1 MKLTFYGATHGVTGS
16 AHLLTVNGKHILLD
30 CGLFQGKRSESA
42 MLNREFLF
50 KPQEIDAVIL
60 SHSHTDHSGRLPLLV
75 KEGFAG
81 NIYATAA
88 TRDLAVVML
97 QDTAFLQQRDAEF
110 ISKKHARRN
119 QPPVEPLYTIE
130 DAQRTTEHFFALP
143 YHRTLNIS
151 EGVDLTFYNS
161 GHILG
166 SAVVVLNLKEKRKH
180 VRFAFTGDLGRPHTP
195 ILKDPEFCGDVHYLV
210 TESTYGNRLHKPKD
224 EVERILTQVIA
235 RAYER
240 GGKILIPAFSVGRT
254 QELLY
259 FFNQL
264 YHAGKMPKDMPIFL
278 DSPLAQDVTHVYRYH
293 PDCFDNEMN
302 RLIDDDKHPLH
313 LTNVAYTRTAEDS
326 KKLNDYKKPCIIM
339 AGSGMAEGGR
349 ITHHLANNIENPNT
363 TILIVGYMAENTLG
377 RKILERHP
385 EVNIFGEPHKL
396 KAEVVVM
403 NNFSAH
409 ADRAELLGYIGQ
421 FSRNEMRS
429 IFLVHGEDAAAESLK
444 DGLKEIGFHRVEIP
458 SRLQSFE
465 LT

>member
-16 AHLLTVNGKHILLD
+16 SHLLTVNGKTILLD
-30 CGLFQGKRSESA
+30 CGLFQGKRSESTVQ
-42 MLNREFLF
+42 NRSFPF
-50 KPQEIDAVIL
+50 KPSEIDTVVL
-60 SHSHTDHSGRLPLLV
+60 SHAHTDHSGRLPLLV
-75 KEGFAG
+75 KEGFQG
-81 NIYATAA
+81 NIYMTAA

-119 QPPVEPLYTIE
+119 QPPVEPLYTVE
-130 DAQRTTEHFFALP
+130 DAQRAAEQFFALP
-143 YHRTLNIS
+143 YHRTVSIS
-151 EGVDLTFYNS
+151 DGVDLTFYNS

-166 SAVVVLNLKEKRKH
+166 SAIVVLDLKEKRK
-180 VRFAFTGDLGRPHTP
+180 RIRLAFTGDLGRAHTP
-195 ILKDPEFCGDVHYLV
+195 ILKDPEFCGDVHYLI

-235 RAYER
+235 RTYKR
-240 GGKILIPAFSVGRT
+240 GGKLLIPAFSVGRT

-264 YHAGKMPKDMPIFL
+264 YHAGKMPSDMPIFL

-293 PDCFDNEMN
+293 PECFDGEMN
-302 RLIDDDKHPLH
+302 RLIASDMHPLH
-313 LTNVAYTRTAEDS
+313 LENVAYTRTAEDS
-326 KKLNDYKKPCIIM
+326 KKLNDYHSPCIIM

-377 RKILERHP
+377 RKILERTP
-385 EVNIFGEPHKL
+385 EVNIFGEPFKL
-396 KAEVVVM
+396 NAEVVVM

-409 ADRAELLGYIGQ
+409 ADRAELLDYISK
-421 FSRNEMRS
+421 FSRNDMRC
-429 IFLVHGEDAAAESLK
+429 IFLVHGEDAATESLR
-444 DGLKEIGFHRVEIP
+444 DGVTTLGFKRAEIP
-458 SRLQSFE
+458 NRDESFE

>member
-16 AHLLTVNGKHILLD
+16 SHLLTVNGQTILLD
-30 CGLFQGKRSESA
+30 CGLFQGRRSESA
-42 MLNREFLF
+42 TLNRSFPF
-50 KPQEIDAVIL
+50 KPKEINAVIL
-60 SHSHTDHSGRLPLLV
+60 SHAHTDHSGRLPLLV
-75 KEGFAG
+75 KEGFTG

-110 ISKKHARRN
+110 ISKKHMRKN
-119 QPPVEPLYTIE
+119 LPPVEPLYTLE

-143 YHRTLNIS
+143 YHRTLTIS
-151 EGVDLTFYNS
+151 EGVELTFYNS

-166 SAVVVLNLKEKRKH
+166 SAIVVLDLKENHKH
-180 VRFAFTGDLGRPHTP
+180 IRLAFTGDLGRPHTP
-195 ILKDPEFCGDVHYLV
+195 ILKDPEFCGNVHYLI

-224 EVERILTQVIA
+224 EVEHILTQVIQQ
-235 RAYER
+235 AYKR
-240 GGKILIPAFSVGRT
+240 NGKILIPAFSVGRT

-293 PDCFDNEMN
+293 PDCFDKEMN
-302 RLIDDDKHPLH
+302 RLIADDKHPFH
-313 LTNVAYTRTAEDS
+313 LENVAYTRTAEDS

-385 EVNIFGEPHKL
+385 EVNIFGEPFKL
-396 KAEVVVM
+396 NAQVVVM

-409 ADRAELLGYIGQ
+409 ADRAELLDYIGK
-421 FSRNEMRS
+421 FSRSKMRG
-429 IFLVHGEDAAAESLK
+429 IFLVHGEDAATESLR
-444 DGLKEIGFHRVEIP
+444 DGLKSIGFHRVEIP
-458 SRLQSFE
+458 SKLESFE